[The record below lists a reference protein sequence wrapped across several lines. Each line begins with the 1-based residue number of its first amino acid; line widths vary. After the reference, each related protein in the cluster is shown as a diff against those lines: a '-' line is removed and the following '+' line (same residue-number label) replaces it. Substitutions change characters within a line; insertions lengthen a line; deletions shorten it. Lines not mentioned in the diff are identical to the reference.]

1 MWTEQQTE
9 KGAELRIISHHA
21 SGVVRPSLSV
31 PHLSPS
37 AGAPLPSLPP
47 TVRDVDVPPL
57 FREQF
62 ILSGYR
68 PVDLSWRCYVL
79 SLFQIHNETLS
90 VWSHLLAAVYV
101 LVRFLMFTGPEGQG
115 FSVDVS
121 SLPLVL
127 YVFSA
132 VTYLKLLVA
141 ALQFTLLHSRA
152 DAPLALFFLE
162 HVGVAVYQYGCAL
175 ALCLYSSD
183 TGWTQSMLGQIFL
196 PVVAV
201 VVWLSCIIC
210 CYTDLHFHRPYLWHR
225 RICQVVPMG
234 VAYLLV
240 ISPVTHRL
248 ASHNWTNTST
258 LPLHFLQV
266 ALFLLSAVFFSCPV
280 PECFSPGRYDIIGH
294 SRQLFHILL
303 SICTLVQQEALFEDF
318 LWRRQA
324 LVREFGEERLL
335 LACAS
340 FLGLTLCCVMTALVI
355 KRRTHVQLLQEGR

>member
-1 MWTEQQTE
+1 MPRVSF
-9 KGAELRIISHHA
+9 AP
-21 SGVVRPSLSV
+21 PSLCLTFL
-31 PHLSPS
+31 PLLERL
-37 AGAPLPSLPP
+37 LPSLPP

-68 PVDLSWRCYVL
+68 PVDLSWRCSVL

-101 LVRFLMFTGPEGQG
+101 LVRFFMFAVLQGGGILGVRLQGPEGQD
-115 FSVDVS
+115 FSVDVT

-132 VTYLKLLVA
+132 VTSLSCSA
-141 ALQFTLLHSRA
+141 AVRLLHSEHTHHS
-152 DAPLALFFLE
+152 LFFLE

-183 TGWTQSMLGQIFL
+183 TAWTQSMLGQIFL

-201 VVWLSCIIC
+201 VVYIC
-210 CYTDLHFHRPYLWHR
+210 CYADLHLHRPYPWHR
-225 RICQVVPMG
+225 RICQVVPRG

-240 ISPVTHRL
+240 ISPVTQRL
-248 ASHNWTNTST
+248 ASHNWANTST

-340 FLGLTLCCVMTALVI
+340 FLGLMLCCVMTALII
-355 KRRTHVQLLQEGR
+355 KRRTHVQLLKEGR

>member
-1 MWTEQQTE
+1 MPRLSF
-9 KGAELRIISHHA
+9 AP
-21 SGVVRPSLSV
+21 PSLCLTSL
-31 PHLSPS
+31 PLLKRL
-37 AGAPLPSLPP
+37 LPSLPP
-47 TVRDVDVPPL
+47 TVRDLDVPPRL
-57 FREQF
+57 REQF

-68 PVDLSWRCYVL
+68 PVDLSRRCYVL

-90 VWSHLLAAVYV
+90 VWSPLLAAVCV
-101 LVRFLMFTGPEGQG
+101 LVRFLVFSVLQGGGILGVGLQGPEGQG
-115 FSVDVS
+115 VSVDVS

-132 VTYLKLLVA
+132 VTFLSCSAAVRLLRSE
-141 ALQFTLLHSRA
+141 QTLHS
-152 DAPLALFFLE
+152 LFFLE
-162 HVGVAVYQYGCAL
+162 HVGVAMHQYGCAL

-183 TGWTQSMLGQIFL
+183 SAWTQSMLGQIFL

-201 VVWLSCIIC
+201 VVWFSFIIC
-210 CYTDLHFHRPYLWHR
+210 CYADLHLHR
-225 RICQVVPMG
+225 RICQVVPRG

-248 ASHNWTNTST
+248 ASHNWANTST

-266 ALFLLSAVFFSCPV
+266 ALFLLSAVFSSCPV

-324 LVREFGEERLL
+324 LVRELGEERLL

-340 FLGLTLCCVMTALVI
+340 FLGLALCCVMTALVI
-355 KRRTHVQLLQEGR
+355 KRRTRVQLLKEGR